1 MGLID
6 DVFMPFG
13 KDTYKGKPIS
23 KVPSSYLK
31 WCQGQEFVYE
41 KHPKVA
47 EKIDEEM
54 KWRDDWEQHF
64 EDPADIRY

>member
-13 KDTYKGKPIS
+13 KYKGEPIS
-23 KVPSSYLK
+23 EVPSSYLK
-31 WCQGQEFVYE
+31 WCQGEEFVYE
-41 KHPKVA
+41 DYLEVA

-54 KWRDDWEQHF
+54 RWRDDWEMHF
-64 EDPADIRY
+64 EDSDDIRY